1 MLGHRLNTTRKQKG
15 ITALQMAEKLN
26 VGLHSYRK
34 YESGHRQPS
43 LAALVKIADILDV
56 SLDYLLGR
64 DEFIEKQKD
73 SMRKSD
79 EVDL

>member
-1 MLGHRLNTTRKQKG
+1 MLGERLNSTRKQKG

-56 SLDYLLGR
+56 SIDFLLGR
-64 DEFIEKQKD
+64 DEFIKKQNSIIKESED
-73 SMRKSD
+73 N
-79 EVDL
+79 